1 VGLLATSAV
10 ATALL
15 IWRASRQG
23 WCEQWSR
30 VGAVGA
36 AYVAAS
42 TLFFWQLWLLPD
54 VSVPRGGG
62 DLVSFLYPT
71 YRFAADELAAGRFP
85 FWNPHLFGGAP
96 FAADL
101 QSGLFYPPNLIAFL
115 AARPFTYQS
124 LETLAAL
131 HYPLAGLAAYA
142 LARELHL
149 TVLSAFASGLVFAFG
164 GFMVAHL
171 GHYNMLAAAAWAPFV
186 VALLLR
192 AIETGRLA
200 WSLIGG
206 GAFSLVLLAGH
217 TQIALYLALTLVV
230 VWLAAVACRSSAA
243 VAVLLPVM
251 ALVGVSASA
260 VLLVPAYE
268 LTRLSIRADITY
280 AQAAAFAATPVGML
294 TFVVPGFFGDAPN
307 DYWGLPGSLQESYG
321 YVGVTGLVLAALALA
336 LPSRRRLPS
345 ALALFGLFWLLVA
358 LGETTP
364 LHGWLYRFV
373 PGFDKVRAPGR
384 GLLFVDMALALFAGL
399 GVGRLTCRPTWRTR
413 PPAAWLLRGLA
424 LVVAAGALFVAPLF
438 YAAALTS
445 QDKDPVILQRMLT
458 AAGAVDLS
466 FVFLAVVGLIVWRW
480 RRRWRPW
487 LAPGV
492 VALLALDLAVA
503 NGRFNPTLDDLL
515 VGYRHDALIDF
526 LRANVGDGRIDTR
539 TGIADVLQPD
549 VALLAG
555 LDDVSGLFNPLMLRS
570 FNSYWEALGSRSVP
584 GYDLLAVR
592 YVVARPDV
600 PLDQTRFRRV
610 FGGDDGLAAFE
621 NVAALPRAFVAPNA
635 DRLDELAA
643 TARLRDPSFDARQT
657 VLLEPGAPAAP
668 SGTGLARYSRPGPG
682 DISVSLSGVTGGY
695 LVVSE
700 VAYPGW
706 HAALDGR
713 EVPILRADNLLMA
726 IPLVPGAQEARLS
739 FRPRGWDLA
748 LVLTALGWAAVAAG
762 VILALRRPG
771 PATLAADD
779 LPWT

>member
-1 VGLLATSAV
+1 MGLLV
-10 ATALL
+10 AAAGAAALL
-15 IWRASRQG
+15 AWRASRRG

-30 VGAVGA
+30 LGTVVA
-36 AYVAAS
+36 AYLAAS
-42 TLFFWQLWLLPD
+42 TLFFWQFWLLPD
-54 VSVPRGGG
+54 VSMPRGGG

-85 FWNPHLFGGAP
+85 FWNPHLFAGAP

-101 QSGLFYPPNLIAFL
+101 QSGLFYPPNLVAFVV
-115 AARPFTYQS
+115 ARPFTYRS

-131 HYPLAGLAAYA
+131 HYPLAGLAAYT
-142 LARELHL
+142 LARELRL
-149 TVLSAFASGLVFAFG
+149 AVLPAFASGLVFAFG

-171 GHYNMLAAAAWAPFV
+171 GHYNMLAAAAWSPFV

-192 AIETGRLA
+192 AIASGRLA

-206 GAFSLVLLAGH
+206 GAFALVLLAGH
-217 TQIALYLALTLVV
+217 TQTALYLGLTLVML
-230 VWLAAVACRSSAA
+230 WLSAVARWRSAA
-243 VAVLLPVM
+243 VAATLPAM
-251 ALVGVSASA
+251 ALVGAFASA
-260 VLLVPAYE
+260 VLLLPAYE
-268 LTRLSIRADITY
+268 LTRLSIRAEITY
-280 AQAAAFAATPVGML
+280 AQAAEFAATPVGLL
-294 TFVVPGFFGDAPN
+294 TFVVPAFFGDAPN
-307 DYWGLPGSLQESYG
+307 DYWGLRGSLQESYG
-321 YVGVTGLVLAALALA
+321 YVGVAGLALAALALA
-336 LPSRRRLPS
+336 PPSRRRLPS

-384 GLLFVDMALALFAGL
+384 GLLFVDLSLALLAGL
-399 GVGRLTCRPTWRTR
+399 GVARLTCRPTWRTR
-413 PPAAWLLRGLA
+413 PAVAWLLRGVA

-445 QDKDPVILQRMLT
+445 QDKDPVILRRVLT
-458 AAGAVDLS
+458 AASAVDLS
-466 FVFLAVVGLIVWRW
+466 LAFLTMTGLIVWTW

-487 LAPGV
+487 LATGA
-492 VALLALDLAVA
+492 VALLALDLVVA
-503 NGRFNPTLDDLL
+503 NARFNPTTDDLL
-515 VGYRHDALIDF
+515 AGYGHDALVAF
-526 LRANVGDGRIDTR
+526 LRANVGEGRVDTR

-555 LDDVSGLFNPLMLRS
+555 LDDASGLFNPLMLRG

-592 YVVARPDV
+592 YVVARPDA
-600 PLDQTRFRRV
+600 PLDQTKFRRA
-610 FGGDDGLAAFE
+610 FAGDDGLAAFE
-621 NVAALPRAFVAPNA
+621 NVKALPRAFVASNA
-635 DRLDELAA
+635 DQVDEA
-643 TARLRDPSFDARQT
+643 TATTRLRDPGFDASRT

-668 SGTGLARYSRPGPG
+668 PGTGLARYSRPGPG

-706 HAALDGR
+706 RAALDGR
-713 EVPILRADNLLMA
+713 DVPILRADNLFMA

-739 FRPRGWDLA
+739 FRPQGWDLA
-748 LVLTALGWAAVAAG
+748 VALTALGWAAVVTG
-762 VILALRRPG
+762 VILALGRRRQ
-771 PATLAADD
+771 ATLAADD
-779 LPWT
+779 LPWS